1 MDMKIIFWFSV
12 VVANLF
18 FIANLFAP
26 EEGVRFIGYMYA
38 GLAVVIYLVSRS
50 MLKR

>member
-18 FIANLFAP
+18 FVANIFSP

-38 GLAVVIYLVSRS
+38 VLAVLIYLLSCS
-50 MLKR
+50 MPKR